1 MKEFVFHGIIQKD
14 EDTYNAVC
22 LELDVNAE
30 GDSPEEA
37 RKNLKEAVEV
47 YIGSIQYDIK
57 CEQLTSN
64 PMPEE
69 STDIYFK
76 NLKKLLHSKFYGFR
90 DIVHV

>member
-22 LELDVNAE
+22 LELDIDAE

-37 RKNLKEAVEV
+37 RKNLKYAVEAYV
-47 YIGSIQYDIK
+47 GSIQKDIK
-57 CEQLTSN
+57 YEQLTSN

-69 STDIYFK
+69 SADIYFK

-90 DIVHV
+90 EIVYV